1 MNLNTQLQLLAEY
14 NQWQNQ
20 QLYKAASALSATE
33 LAADKGAFF
42 GSILGT
48 FNHLF
53 IGDLIWLKR
62 FAQISPDLA
71 QALQTF
77 PQPSR
82 LNELLYTDFQEL
94 SQQRFKLDTLIIEWT
109 ATLSNALLEQP
120 LSYKNMAGIAQYK
133 NFFSLLL
140 HFYTHQ
146 VHHRGQITTLLSQ
159 AGIDFGET
167 DFVIITPNIN
177 E

>member
-1 MNLNTQLQLLAEY
+1 M
-14 NQWQNQ
+14 
-20 QLYKAASALSATE
+20 
-33 LAADKGAFF
+33 
-42 GSILGT
+42 
-48 FNHLF
+48 
-53 IGDLIWLKR
+53 WLKR

-71 QALQTF
+71 RALQTF
-77 PQPSR
+77 PQPSH

-109 ATLSNALLEQP
+109 ATLSNALLQQP
-120 LSYKNMAGIAQYK
+120 LPYKNMAGIAQHK

-167 DFVIITPNIN
+167 DLVIITPNIN

>member
-1 MNLNTQLQLLAEY
+1 MNLNTQLQLLADY

-20 QLYKAASALSATE
+20 QLYKAASALSPAE
-33 LAADKGAFF
+33 LAMDKGAFF

-48 FNHLF
+48 FNHLL
-53 IGDLIWLKR
+53 IGDLVWLKR
-62 FAQISPDLA
+62 FAQVSPDLA
-71 QALQTF
+71 KASQTF
-77 PQPSR
+77 PKPSR

-94 SQQRFKLDTLIIEWT
+94 SQQRFKLDALIIEWT
-109 ATLSNALLEQP
+109 ATLPNALLEQP
-120 LSYKNMAGIAQYK
+120 LPYQNMAGVAQCK
-133 NFFSLLL
+133 SFFSLLL

-167 DFVIITPNIN
+167 DLVIITPNIS